1 MILIDTHIWIRWL
14 LPNDPLPLS
23 LIDLIETTDSLAVS
37 SISCWEIVMLER
49 FNRIELPLPVDEWL
63 QEALN
68 GSEVNTLP
76 INENIAML
84 AGQLPYHHKDP
95 ADRFIIATAI
105 INKIKLIS
113 LDSSFKLYQELNDY
127 LIL

>member
-1 MILIDTHIWIRWL
+1 MILGDTHIWIRWL

-37 SISCWEIVMLER
+37 SISCWAIVMLER

-68 GSEVNTLP
+68 GSKVNALP

-84 AGQLPYHHKDP
+84 AGQLPYHHKYP

-113 LDSSFKLYQELNDY
+113 LNRSFKLYQELNDY

>member
-68 GSEVNTLP
+68 GSEVNALP

-84 AGQLPYHHKDP
+84 AGQLSYHHKDP

-113 LDSSFKLYQELNDY
+113 LDSSFKLYQELKDY

>member
-1 MILIDTHIWIRWL
+1 
-14 LPNDPLPLS
+14 
-23 LIDLIETTDSLAVS
+23 
-37 SISCWEIVMLER
+37 
-49 FNRIELPLPVDEWL
+49 LPLPVDEWL

-68 GSEVNTLP
+68 GSEVNALP

-95 ADRFIIATAI
+95 ADRLIIATAI
-105 INKIKLIS
+105 INKIKLVS

>member
-68 GSEVNTLP
+68 GSEVNALP

>member
-68 GSEVNTLP
+68 GSEVNALP

-95 ADRFIIATAI
+95 ADRLIIATAI

-127 LIL
+127 LIF